1 MTASGEEDAPE
12 IYQLSL
18 FVSGATPRSTR
29 AIDNLRKVCEEEL
42 KGRYVLEVIDIYSN
56 PEAVRENQVIAAPTL
71 IKQLPLPVRRI
82 IGDLADKERVLKGL
96 NLQTVNGPEAAR
108 AGRSEP

>member
-1 MTASGEEDAPE
+1 VSTPGEEHEPAV
-12 IYQLSL
+12 YQLSL

-42 KGRYVLEVIDIYSN
+42 KGRYILEIIDIYSN
-56 PEAVRENQVIAAPTL
+56 PESVRDNQVVAAPTL
-71 IKQLPLPVRRI
+71 IRQLPLPVRRI

-96 NLQTVNGPEAAR
+96 DLQPVNAVAASR
-108 AGRSEP
+108 PGGGDR